1 MKKIG
6 IVLLLF
12 MTTNLIAQNNFK
24 DETEIIKLI
33 QSNWEINNKG
43 NIDVRLMSEEGY
55 YAFNS
60 TGGLMVYDKNPNI
73 RKNEWD
79 AVSLTAKHI
88 KVVSLVPG
96 EAAVAMYYSEGSMT
110 PKGSAAVPHYMT
122 RVTEVFI
129 KEKGKWVMKT
139 AHYSPISSGSGTSQ
153 VGPKS
158 QDNK

>member
-12 MTTNLIAQNNFK
+12 ITTNLIAQNNFK

-33 QSNWEINNKG
+33 QSNWETNNKG
-43 NIDVRLMSEEGY
+43 NIDVRFMSEDGY

-73 RKNEWD
+73 RKYEWD
-79 AVSLTAKHI
+79 YVNLTPKHI

-96 EAAVAMYYSEGSMT
+96 KAAVAMYYSEGSMT

-122 RVTEVFI
+122 RVSEVFI

-139 AHYSPISSGSGTSQ
+139 AHYSPISGGSGTSQ
-153 VGPKS
+153 IGPKS
-158 QDNK
+158 MDNK

>member
-6 IVLLLF
+6 IALFLF
-12 MTTNLIAQNNFK
+12 MTTSLIAQNNFK

-33 QSNWEINNKG
+33 QSNWETNNKG
-43 NIDVRLMSEEGY
+43 NIDVRFMSEDGY

-73 RKNEWD
+73 RKYEWD
-79 AVSLTAKHI
+79 YVNLTPKHI

-96 EAAVAMYYSEGSMT
+96 KAAVAMYYSEGSMT

-122 RVTEVFI
+122 RVSEVFI

-139 AHYSPISSGSGTSQ
+139 AHYSPISGGSGTSQ
-153 VGPKS
+153 VGTKS
-158 QDNK
+158 EDNK

>member
-43 NIDVRLMSEEGY
+43 NIDVRLMSEDGY

-129 KEKGKWVMKT
+129 KEKGKWVIKT
-139 AHYSPISSGSGTSQ
+139 AHYSPISGGSGTSQ
-153 VGPKS
+153 VGSKS
-158 QDNK
+158 RDNK

>member
-43 NIDVRLMSEEGY
+43 NIDVRLMSEDGY

>member
-6 IVLLLF
+6 IILLLC

-33 QSNWEINNKG
+33 QSNWETNNKG
-43 NIDVRLMSEEGY
+43 NIDVRFMSEDGY

-73 RKNEWD
+73 RKYEWD
-79 AVSLTAKHI
+79 YVNLTPKHI

-96 EAAVAMYYSEGSMT
+96 KAAVAMYYSEGSMT

-122 RVTEVFI
+122 RVSEVFI

-139 AHYSPISSGSGTSQ
+139 AHYSPISGGSGTSQ
-153 VGPKS
+153 VGTKS
-158 QDNK
+158 EDNK

>member
-43 NIDVRLMSEEGY
+43 NIDVRLMSEDGY

-79 AVSLTAKHI
+79 AVNLTAKHI

>member
-43 NIDVRLMSEEGY
+43 NIDVRLMSEDGY

-139 AHYSPISSGSGTSQ
+139 AHYSPISGGSGTSQ
-153 VGPKS
+153 VGSKS
-158 QDNK
+158 RDNK

>member
-12 MTTNLIAQNNFK
+12 ITTNLIAQNNFK

-33 QSNWEINNKG
+33 QSNWETNNKG
-43 NIDVRLMSEEGY
+43 NIDVRLMSEDGY

-79 AVSLTAKHI
+79 YVNLTPKHI

-96 EAAVAMYYSEGSMT
+96 KAAVAMYYSEGSMT

-122 RVTEVFI
+122 RVSEVFI

-139 AHYSPISSGSGTSQ
+139 GHYSPISGGSGTSQ
-153 VGPKS
+153 VGTKS
-158 QDNK
+158 EDNK

>member
-33 QSNWEINNKG
+33 QSNWETNNKG
-43 NIDVRLMSEEGY
+43 NIDVRLMSEDGY

-79 AVSLTAKHI
+79 SVNLTAKHI

-129 KEKGKWVMKT
+129 KEKGKWVIKT
-139 AHYSPISSGSGTSQ
+139 AHYSPISGGSGTSQ
-153 VGPKS
+153 VGSKS
-158 QDNK
+158 RDNK

>member
-6 IVLLLF
+6 IALFLF
-12 MTTNLIAQNNFK
+12 MTTSLIAQNNFK

-43 NIDVRLMSEEGY
+43 NIDVRLMSENGY

-79 AVSLTAKHI
+79 AVNLTAKHI
-88 KVVSLVPG
+88 KVVSLVPS

-110 PKGSAAVPHYMT
+110 PKGSAVVPHYMT

>member
-43 NIDVRLMSEEGY
+43 NIDVRLMSEDGY

-79 AVSLTAKHI
+79 SVSLTAKHI

-139 AHYSPISSGSGTSQ
+139 AHYSPISGGSGTSQ

-158 QDNK
+158 EDNK